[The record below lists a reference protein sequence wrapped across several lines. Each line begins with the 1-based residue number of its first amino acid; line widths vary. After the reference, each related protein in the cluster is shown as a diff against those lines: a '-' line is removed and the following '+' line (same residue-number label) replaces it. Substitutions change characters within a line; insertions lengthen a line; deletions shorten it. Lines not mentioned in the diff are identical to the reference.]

1 MEDPILRPKGR
12 WEVPARRSARMIGP
26 DEFIFLNEKGS
37 LAHCGWDGPEREKLW
52 RYNQHYFDDLNAKDA
67 EERTQWHL
75 DLLGDWVLHNA
86 PFEGNGWEPYPT
98 SLRII
103 NWIKWALK
111 GNQLPVFCLQSMVIQ
126 TRWLE
131 KRIEWHLLGNHLF
144 VNAKALVFAGVYFIG
159 EEADRWLNKGI
170 QILNREIFE
179 QILPDGGHFERS
191 TMYHALILED
201 LLDLCN
207 LFECYKED
215 LPECISNQQE
225 LWRKFAAQ
233 MLTWLDAMCHTD
245 GEISFFNDAA
255 FNVAP
260 SCREL
265 RKYSSRLKIGSQ
277 SLNAESKYLD
287 DSGYVRLECEEAV
300 VLLDVA
306 PIGPDYL
313 PGHAHADTLCFEMSM
328 YGQRLLI
335 NTGTSCYRTSKDRLF
350 QRSTPAHNTVAIDQ
364 KDSSEVWHNFRVAR
378 RATPFKKDVS
388 INSLPM
394 NVEFSHNG
402 YRRLRGKP
410 IHTRRWQLNYGLL
423 IVEDTVDTTELS
435 AQARFYFHPKVKLK
449 VFDQTGIALLPGG
462 QEVNWFVESGRSCCE
477 DSEWYPQF
485 GESLQNKC
493 LVVDLVDGKSKVC
506 WFWD

>member
-12 WEVPARRSARMIGP
+12 WEIPARRSTRMIGP

-37 LAHCGWDGPEREKLW
+37 LVHCGWDGPEREKLW
-52 RYNQHYFDDLNAKDA
+52 RYNQHYFDDLNAKEA

-75 DLLGDWVLHNA
+75 DLLDDWVLNNA

-103 NWIKWALK
+103 NWIKWALR
-111 GNQLPVFCLQSMVIQ
+111 GNQLPIFCLQSMVIQ

-144 VNAKALVFAGVYFIG
+144 VNAKALVFAGIYFIG

-170 QILNREIFE
+170 KILNRETFE

-207 LFECYKED
+207 LFECYKAD
-215 LPECISNQQE
+215 LPECISKQHE

-233 MLTWLDAMCHTD
+233 MLIWLDAMCHTD

-277 SLNAESKYLD
+277 SINTESKYLD

-328 YGQRLLI
+328 YGQRLLV
-335 NTGTSCYRTSKDRLF
+335 NTGTSCYRTGKNRLF
-350 QRSTPAHNTVAIDQ
+350 QRSTPAHNTVAVDQ

-378 RATPFKKDVS
+378 RATPFKKNVS

-410 IHTRRWQLNYGLL
+410 IHTRRWQLNCGLL
-423 IVEDTVDTTELS
+423 IVEDTVDTTGLS
-435 AQARFYFHPKVKLK
+435 AQARFYFHPKVNLK

-462 QEVNWFVESGRSCCE
+462 QEVNWSVESGRSCCE